1 MDVTTLVLVWD
12 DVFQALLGKVSE
24 LLGIN
29 QTELFDQGLTKIIFS
44 PLKKMCVETL
54 QFLFEQLQNSYIQT
68 FWHAFFESLLKYL
81 YILLIIILGMQLV
94 TGLLKK
100 LYLNFLGGEIG
111 VFKTINND
119 VLKKFF
125 LLQIIH
131 FVGVPVLKTFFEIY
145 PGFIQSITSI
155 LAIESDYILNK
166 QILRLQLSS
175 ELLFFEVIC
184 LVLLVVICSVILFQ
198 FIRQGMF
205 LSFAFIRSYLGL
217 ITSSDVTVLF
227 LPLKQS
233 FIHIFVVFVCQKIL
247 LVYIFQELQ
256 QTLTAV
262 KLLQI
267 VAMFAVVATLPKF
280 FSTSEKIVEMK
291 VTTND

>member
-1 MDVTTLVLVWD
+1 MVI
-12 DVFQALLGKVSE
+12 G
-24 LLGIN
+24 
-29 QTELFDQGLTKIIFS
+29 
-44 PLKKMCVETL
+44 
-54 QFLFEQLQNSYIQT
+54 
-68 FWHAFFESLLKYL
+68 AFF
-81 YILLIIILGMQLV
+81 I
-94 TGLLKK
+94 
-100 LYLNFLGGEIG
+100 
-111 VFKTINND
+111 
-119 VLKKFF
+119 
-125 LLQIIH
+125 
-131 FVGVPVLKTFFEIY
+131 
-145 PGFIQSITSI
+145 FIS
-155 LAIESDYILNK
+155 K

-184 LVLLVVICSVILFQ
+184 LVLLVVICSIILFQ

-217 ITSSDVTVLF
+217 ITSSDVTFLF

-247 LVYIFQELQ
+247 LEYIFQELQ
-256 QTLTAV
+256 QTLTAT

-267 VAMFAVVATLPKF
+267 VAMFAVVAALPKF